1 MYVQFPGVRSC
12 HNMLQHASARIR
24 RSRAHV
30 EEISFIA
37 HSCEWPI
44 EIMIVKGTSISWW
57 NSYDKNILYTTMARQ
72 RLRCVPGVVDNASG
86 SEEHTL
92 PAVITRC
99 LLPDRSPCEL
109 VKIL

>member
-1 MYVQFPGVRSC
+1 MANQDHDRQGDLY
-12 HNMLQHASARIR
+12 
-24 RSRAHV
+24 
-30 EEISFIA
+30 
-37 HSCEWPI
+37 
-44 EIMIVKGTSISWW
+44 SISCW

-72 RLRCVPGVVDNASG
+72 RLRCAPGVVDNASG

-109 VKIL
+109 VKILRAVLDKREEQTEGMSGDGISQKHLHQARLRL